1 MVLGR
6 AVILMSLL
14 ARVGVAQPA
23 ASRPV
28 RLIDMHVHAWDSLP
42 ASRAFRDSL
51 LAAFDAYHLERAV
64 VSGALTP
71 VQTVAALA
79 PDRVLAG
86 VSYGPGLELPAPE
99 IVRREFRARRLAV
112 FGEIDAAWLGEPLAG
127 AHLSPYWELSEAAQ
141 VPVAVFTG
149 LAPAGTALRPCCTHY
164 RATAARLQDVEEILV
179 RHPRLR
185 VYLMQAG
192 WPYLAETVALM
203 QSYPDLYADLGNL
216 VGNPAIPREE
226 FYDYLHAL
234 MRAGFG
240 KRLMFGSGLSAQEW
254 AANIAPRIEAIQSA
268 PFLSDDERA
277 DIFYRNAE
285 RFLRT
290 PAPSRPR

>member
-1 MVLGR
+1 M
-6 AVILMSLL
+6 
-14 ARVGVAQPA
+14 
-23 ASRPV
+23 